1 MAHVTFVT
9 SGAAC
14 VGGTLQFEN
23 HAAVTGFVISVP
35 PKTDDRCVTFA
46 YHRPPTNQ
54 HHWAQKLREPFQVS
68 SSAPNSKVARMSEK
82 LQNTMAL
89 VAPLITAAETMGK
102 AKKTK

>member
-46 YHRPPTNQ
+46 YHRPPPQINTTG
-54 HHWAQKLREPFQVS
+54 HKSYVS
-68 SSAPNSKVARMSEK
+68 HFR
-82 LQNTMAL
+82 L
-89 VAPLITAAETMGK
+89 AAVLPTPRWP
-102 AKKTK
+102 A